1 MFNDAWKI
9 DRPFYFREGIYS
21 FWEDFFLFSLSFVV
35 QIYSSTIHSLTNF
48 LENCGSMDL
57 ILNLLIKTR
66 VKSRILCSI
75 RIKCTLASVRFL
87 KLT

>member
-21 FWEDFFLFSLSFVV
+21 FREDFFLFSLSFVV

-48 LENCGSMDL
+48 LENCVDGFDVESAHQDTCINQEFYVL
-57 ILNLLIKTR
+57 FVL
-66 VKSRILCSI
+66 
-75 RIKCTLASVRFL
+75 SVRLQVYDF
-87 KLT
+87 